1 MLKDKV
7 LHLRRDGG
15 CWETGWGRLRR
26 PGGGYTQTSE
36 GVGGVDVGMG
46 RLRRPVGGLAIQ
58 NRGYTIPIL
67 GIILLAFLL
76 SACSGPFS
84 SSSPAP
90 TSTKTTSSGLP
101 AFPTT
106 ALALR
111 TPAFGTSG
119 QVAPT
124 VKVLASADPSLIV
137 QFSLAPAS
145 IKTLF
150 PDATGL
156 VTVIQGN
163 PQTNDFDTLIVDVQ
177 KMPPNVKFTV
187 FLTELSAKPFGH
199 AEYVG
204 DVITRG
210 DGSGESIFHLIT
222 FVAFAADARNSTVTS
237 ADQSGDA
244 SGIQLEHVGMW
255 FDGVSF
261 ARKVLNNPNIPGT
274 PFDGGGGA
282 LHAGP
287 QAMTDGQT
295 LSVI

>member
-1 MLKDKV
+1 MVKPPRYS
-7 LHLRRDGG
+7 RRSI
-15 CWETGWGRLRR
+15 EM
-26 PGGGYTQTSE
+26 Y
-36 GVGGVDVGMG
+36 
-46 RLRRPVGGLAIQ
+46 IHKF
-58 NRGYTIPIL
+58 L
-67 GIILLAFLL
+67 GIMLLTLL
-76 SACSGPFS
+76 LTACSGPFS
-84 SSSPAP
+84 SGTPTP
-90 TSTKTTSSGLP
+90 TSTTTTSGGAP

-111 TPAFGTSG
+111 TPAFGTPG

-124 VKVLASADPSLIV
+124 VKVLASADPTLIV
-137 QFSLAPAS
+137 QFPLFPVS

-163 PQTNDFDTLIVDVQ
+163 PQTNDFDTVIVDVQ

-187 FLTELSAKPFGH
+187 FFTELSAKPFGH

-210 DGSGESIFHLIT
+210 DGSTESIFHLIT
-222 FVAFAADARNSTVTS
+222 FVAFAAEDRKSTVTS

-261 ARKVLNNPNIPGT
+261 ARKVLNNSTIPGT

>member
-1 MLKDKV
+1 MYRAKFLNPRIERGHV
-7 LHLRRDGG
+7 TSPRPRRGG
-15 CWETGWGRLRR
+15 GGVDEGWGRLRR
-26 PGGGYTQTSE
+26 PGARSRFLGEGYMISVL
-36 GVGGVDVGMG
+36 GIM
-46 RLRRPVGGLAIQ
+46 LLAI
-58 NRGYTIPIL
+58 
-67 GIILLAFLL
+67 LL

-84 SSSPAP
+84 SGTPTPST
-90 TSTKTTSSGLP
+90 TSTTTTSSGSP

-111 TPAFGTSG
+111 TPAFGTPG

-137 QFSLAPAS
+137 QFPLAPAS

-150 PDATGL
+150 PNATGL

-177 KMPPNVKFTV
+177 KMPHNVKFTV

-222 FVAFAADARNSTVTS
+222 FVAFAADAHKSTVTS

-255 FDGVSF
+255 FDGVRF
-261 ARKVLNNPNIPGT
+261 ARQVLNNPNIPGT

>member
-1 MLKDKV
+1 MYRHRFLNPRIGLGRVTSDSC
-7 LHLRRDGG
+7 RGG
-15 CWETGWGRLRR
+15 SGVDVGWGRLRR
-26 PGGGYTQTSE
+26 PGPGF
-36 GVGGVDVGMG
+36 
-46 RLRRPVGGLAIQ
+46 PIQ
-58 NRGYTIPIL
+58 NKGYMISVL
-67 GIILLAFLL
+67 GIMLLTLL
-76 SACSGPFS
+76 LTACSGPFS
-84 SSSPAP
+84 SGSPTP
-90 TSTKTTSSGLP
+90 TSTTTTSGGGNS
-101 AFPTT
+101 FPTT
-106 ALALR
+106 GPTLR
-111 TPAFGTSG
+111 TPAFGIPG

-124 VKVLASADPSLIV
+124 VKVLASADPTLIV
-137 QFSLAPAS
+137 QFPLFPAS

-163 PQTNDFDTLIVDVQ
+163 PQTNDFDTVIVDVQ

-187 FLTELSAKPFGH
+187 FFTELSAKPFGH

-210 DGSGESIFHLIT
+210 DGSAESIFHLIT
-222 FVAFAADARNSTVTS
+222 FVAFAADARNSNVTS

-255 FDGVSF
+255 FDGVTF